1 MSVELGKILVSLRKS
16 SELTQKQIADVL
28 HIDRSTYAYYEKG
41 TTEPSL
47 KALVT
52 IARVLN
58 VDPAIFLPDDDDIDT
73 NVADKVAENKD
84 FRAGSITAKVKS
96 RANASKIY
104 ALSKS
109 ERGLLIKYRAL
120 DEKNKK
126 EIIEEIGKRIKNI

>member
-47 KALVT
+47 KSLVT

-58 VDPAIFLPDDDDIDT
+58 VDPAIFLPDDDDNET
-73 NVADKVAENKD
+73 NVADRVAESKE
-84 FRAGSITAKVKS
+84 FRAGNITAKLKS
-96 RANASKIY
+96 RANAAKIY

-109 ERGLLIKYRAL
+109 ERGLIIKYRAL
-120 DEKNKK
+120 DDKNKK
-126 EIIEEIGKRIKNI
+126 AVIEDINNRINNL